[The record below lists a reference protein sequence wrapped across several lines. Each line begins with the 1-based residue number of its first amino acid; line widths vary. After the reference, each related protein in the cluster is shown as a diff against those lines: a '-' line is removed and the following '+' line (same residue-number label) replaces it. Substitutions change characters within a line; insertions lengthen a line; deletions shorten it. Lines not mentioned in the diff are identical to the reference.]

1 MVTADS
7 LIGHKEARWRA
18 FGWAAARTDD
28 VMNLLPAR
36 LGGVVICLAG
46 GGGWR
51 TLWRDHGRHASPS
64 AGWTEAAMAGA
75 LDLAEGNE
83 YAAKR
88 CDAEEFANAWNLG
101 YYTGFGS
108 VNNLR
113 DLIAHNPNFA
123 HLRAA
128 A

>member
-1 MVTADS
+1 MAYELTPAD
-7 LIGHKEARWRA
+7 LKKVRIETLEQYQAALAA
-18 FGWAAARTDD
+18 FDA
-28 VMNLLPAR
+28 NKPR
-36 LGGVVICLAG
+36 LGKRFGLAKRQFASELL
-46 GGGWR
+46 R
-51 TLWRDHGRHASPS
+51 TTRAYYEGK
-64 AGWTEAAMAGA
+64 GAGA